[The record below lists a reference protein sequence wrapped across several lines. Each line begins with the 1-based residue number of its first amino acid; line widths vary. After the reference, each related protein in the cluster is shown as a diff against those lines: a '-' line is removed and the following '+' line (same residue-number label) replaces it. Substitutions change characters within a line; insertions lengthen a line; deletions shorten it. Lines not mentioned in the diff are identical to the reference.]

1 MKIRCDCG
9 HVISDTT
16 DSLPYKCELLPDDG
30 YWENIHEP
38 IVRGIL
44 DFASAMVKGC
54 REEWL
59 AQYFGAG
66 YPRDL
71 DDESVISD
79 FIAARMSLGPT
90 AYQCT
95 DCGMILIP
103 KRSGNGYAGFS
114 PVDDDWKNILSWRR
128 RGTESIDERGDV
140 G

>member
-16 DSLPYKCELLPDDG
+16 DSLVYKCDLLPDDG

-44 DFASAMVKGC
+44 DFASAIATG
-54 REEWL
+54 RRDEWL
-59 AQYFGAG
+59 GQYFGPE

-79 FIAARMSLGPT
+79 FIAARISLGPT

-95 DCGMILIP
+95 ACGMILIP
-103 KRSGNGYAGFS
+103 KPSGNGYTGFS
-114 PVDDDWKNILSWRR
+114 PIDDDWKNILSWRR
-128 RGTESIDERGDV
+128 RRNPGFAD
-140 G
+140 